1 MGRPINRLSAR
12 QVAVAKEGY
21 HADGGGLYLQ
31 VSPALTRSWVFRYQV
46 KGKRREMG
54 LGPAAVVTLLEA
66 RQQALQQRR
75 LLVQGIDPLDARKAA
90 GAATVGRLWG
100 PAKEDYI
107 EAQAV
112 AWRNEE
118 QAGQWRQSLTDYGP
132 KDELPMR
139 SITTEVVLE
148 CLRPLWKMRD
158 KGGKPETA
166 GRLRG
171 RIERIWDA
179 ERVAGNVSGENPARW
194 KGHLEALLPPVAKL
208 KQVKHHDAMPFMDV
222 PAFMVELTKR
232 KGLSRAALRFT
243 ILTAARTDEVVGMD
257 WPELDLDAKLWTV
270 PGHRMKAG
278 REHVVPLSDAAA
290 ACLAGLSRKA
300 PPFPLSEAAM
310 LVLLQRPPPKG
321 LGHPFTVH
329 GFRSSFRDWA
339 GETTPFP
346 KDVVEMALAHT
357 IKDKTEAAYRRG
369 KLLTKR
375 RELMDAWAEYL
386 NA

>member
-54 LGPAAVVTLLEA
+54 LGAASVVTLLEA
-66 RQQALQQRR
+66 RQLALQQRR

-90 GAATVGRLWG
+90 GAATAGRLWG
-100 PAKEDYI
+100 SAKEDYI

-118 QAGQWRQSLTDYGP
+118 QAGQWRQSLADYGP
-132 KDELPMR
+132 KDTLPMR
-139 SITTEVVLE
+139 SVTTETVLE

-257 WPELDLDAKLWTV
+257 WPELDLGAKLWTV

-278 REHVVPLSDAAA
+278 REHVVPLTEAAI
-290 ACLAGLSRKA
+290 ACLAGLPRKA

-310 LVLLQRPPPKG
+310 LVLLQRPVPKG
-321 LGHPFTVH
+321 LGRPYTVH

-369 KLLTKR
+369 KLLAKR

-386 NA
+386 DV